1 MSGPARTLFRPALAT
16 AALIVLCAAP
26 ARAHIGSPNVYF
38 TGDAGPYPVRVVIR
52 PPLAVP
58 GRAEVNV
65 TVDGEGVREVRLL
78 AAPAGV
84 APETLPPPDL
94 ARPVSGVA
102 GLHAAELW
110 IMAPGAYG
118 VRVAV
123 EGTRGAGEAVV
134 PLNAVN
140 QAPTAIQP
148 WLRFSLSAL
157 GVALAAGAT
166 LIAAAGARD
175 APLPSGRE
183 AEARDRSR
191 GLAVGGATAALLVV
205 AYVLGWNAWR
215 RTDADYRNNQLFQP
229 LPIAARAEVQGQ
241 LRVVRLRPLP
251 DKRGRAEWPRLVT
264 DHGKLMHLFF
274 LREPE
279 LDAFAHVHPRPIGSE
294 FAVPVPPLPAGTY
307 RLYADVTQES
317 GLSQTLTT
325 TVAVPEPGAPGVAP
339 SDPKLTPDPD
349 DSWNVAQLPPGTATT
364 VPLLN
369 GYRMTWRNPEA
380 AGKPGEARLEFAV
393 VDAQGQ
399 PARLTPYMGMMG
411 HAAVRRDDGSVFAHL
426 HPAGSI
432 SMASQMLFEESRA
445 GTSPDTGA
453 APGGDGMAGMDHSR
467 HGGAH
472 GAAVSAVTFPYAF
485 PRKGSYRIWVQVKP
499 DDVVMTGVFDVRVT
513 AADSD

>member
-1 MSGPARTLFRPALAT
+1 MSAPGRTRTRLTVALA
-16 AALIVLCAAP
+16 ALLAGCAAP
-26 ARAHIGSPNVYF
+26 AHAHIGSPNVYF

-65 TVDGEGVREVRLL
+65 TVEGEGVREVRLL

-84 APETLPPPDL
+84 GPETLPPPDL
-94 ARPVSGVA
+94 AHAVA
-102 GLHAAELW
+102 GAPGMHAGEMW

-123 EGTRGAGEAVV
+123 EGTRGSGEAVV

-140 QAPTAIQP
+140 QAPTALEP
-148 WLRFSLSAL
+148 RLRLSLSAL
-157 GVALAAGAT
+157 GILLAAGAVW
-166 LIAAAGARD
+166 IAAAGARD
-175 APLPSGRE
+175 GPRPAGRE
-183 AEARDRSR
+183 AEATDKSR
-191 GLAVGGATAALLVV
+191 GMAAGGAMAAVLAVTCL
-205 AYVLGWNAWR
+205 LGWNAWR
-215 RTDADYRNNQLFQP
+215 RMDADYRSNQLFQP
-229 LPIAARAEVQGQ
+229 LPIAAQAEVQGAH
-241 LRVVRLRPLP
+241 RVVRLRPLP

-279 LDAFAHVHPRPIGSE
+279 LDAFAHVHPQPVGSD
-294 FAVPVPPLPAGTY
+294 FAVAVPPLPAGTY

-325 TVAVPEPGAPGVAP
+325 TVAVPDTGTGAAA
-339 SDPKLTPDPD
+339 SDSATITPDPD
-349 DSWNVAQLPPGTATT
+349 DSWNVATAPPGTATT

-369 GYRMTWRNPEA
+369 GYRMTWRNPDV
-380 AGKPGEARLEFAV
+380 AGKPGEARLQFAV
-393 VDAQGQ
+393 VDAQGR
-399 PARLTPYMGMMG
+399 PARLSPYMGMMG

-426 HPAGSI
+426 HPTGSI
-432 SMASQMLFEESRA
+432 SMASQMLFEASKGA
-445 GTSPDTGA
+445 GP
-453 APGGDGMAGMDHSR
+453 MAGMDHSL
-467 HGGAH
+467 HGGH
-472 GAAVSAVTFPYAF
+472 GPAVSEVAFPYAF

-499 DDVVMTGVFDVRVT
+499 DDVVMTGVFDTRVT